1 MKFLNHPTFYM
12 APDPAPA
19 TPAPAQ
25 PPATPGAAP
34 AAPPAPAAPAVP
46 ATVLT
51 GDPAAPP
58 PADPAKPAVPAA
70 PEEIKVK
77 FAEGVSFEQ
86 SRVEQFTKLAKEIGL
101 KSEGAQKIADFY
113 SEMVKGAA
121 EEQVAITTKW
131 AEEAKADKEVG
142 GAAFDQNLAVAKK
155 ALDRVG
161 SPALKELLARS
172 GLGNHVEV
180 IRLFA
185 KIGKSISEDRLPGAD
200 PAAGG
205 EPSLEQ
211 QLHEAYPNSP
221 GMFKK

>member
-1 MKFLNHPTFYM
+1 MIRMTYYM
-12 APDPAPA
+12 APEAAPA
-19 TPAPAQ
+19 TPAAAQ
-25 PPATPGAAP
+25 PPATPP
-34 AAPPAPAAPAVP
+34 ADPKSPPAAPAPVP
-46 ATVLT
+46 PTVLT

-58 PADPAKPAVPAA
+58 PADPAKPAAPAA